1 MEKHIDIHYYALFRD
16 ARGTDAETVATVAA
30 SPRELYQELGLNAT
44 FCLDP
49 GALKVALN
57 DAFASW
63 DALLRDGDLVVF
75 IAPTSGG

>member
-1 MEKHIDIHYYALFRD
+1 MEKQIDVHYYALFRD
-16 ARGTDAETVATVAA
+16 ARGTDAETVTTAAA

-44 FCLDP
+44 FRLDT

-57 DAFASW
+57 DAFTSW
-63 DALLRDGDLVVF
+63 DAPLQDGDLVVF